1 MNLPVTKNQ
10 HYVPRF
16 YMKPFSNIKNAGA
29 KNEKVLISFY
39 QFDNNI
45 LKDKVPT
52 SSICSEDFFYDND
65 GSVENM
71 LAQKES
77 KWSETIK
84 KVLDSSKVDEND
96 YYYIKEFVLYQI
108 TRSKAMKNHN
118 QDMAENILTDSLLN
132 RTRNLSENCIRPLV
146 KERVEKELTPDF
158 NISMV
163 NELISVLDDYEIDI
177 LINKTDLNFITS
189 DVPVIITNPFDVHIA
204 GLADIGTVIFFPI
217 SLDKMILLYDKK
229 FYKKIDKIICQSDVV
244 KSINKYQ
251 YISADERIMS
261 KDLADFQDYINDR
274 QLNFERKKLKN
285 QTKVKTAKKMDG
297 TFIAAMGIGITYA
310 INIPL
315 FALPKALRKIPVEY
329 RETFPRQ
336 YSIETRR
343 EVLCRIYR
351 NPDDFIVDHTL
362 RERWKNGQQYYK
374 KILKFLDYYWDT
386 PKEDLNITPLLM
398 HQLKTVP
405 VNQLL

>member
-1 MNLPVTKNQ
+1 M
-10 HYVPRF
+10 
-16 YMKPFSNIKNAGA
+16 
-29 KNEKVLISFY
+29 
-39 QFDNNI
+39 
-45 LKDKVPT
+45 
-52 SSICSEDFFYDND
+52 
-65 GSVENM
+65 
-71 LAQKES
+71 
-77 KWSETIK
+77 
-84 KVLDSSKVDEND
+84 
-96 YYYIKEFVLYQI
+96 
-108 TRSKAMKNHN
+108 
-118 QDMAENILTDSLLN
+118 
-132 RTRNLSENCIRPLV
+132 
-146 KERVEKELTPDF
+146 
-158 NISMV
+158 
-163 NELISVLDDYEIDI
+163 
-177 LINKTDLNFITS
+177 NFITS
-189 DVPVIITNPFDVHIA
+189 DVPVIITNPFDVHRA

-285 QTKVKTAKKMDG
+285 QTKVKTAKKMDR

-343 EVLCRIYR
+343 AVLCRIYR
-351 NPDDFIVDHTL
+351 NPDDFIVDHTH

>member
-29 KNEKVLISFY
+29 KNEKNLISFF

-45 LKDKVPT
+45 LRDNVPT

-84 KVLDSSKVDEND
+84 KVLDSSKVDEKD

-108 TRSKAMKNHN
+108 TRSKAMRNYTH
-118 QDMAENILTDSLLN
+118 DMAENIL
-132 RTRNLSENCIRPLV
+132 NLSKNCNRSSV
-146 KERVEKELTPDF
+146 KERVEKELTPDI
-158 NISMV
+158 NIGMV
-163 NELISVLDDYEIDI
+163 NELIPVLDDYEIDI

-189 DVPVIITNPFDVHIA
+189 DVPVIITNPFDVYRP
-204 GLADIGTVIFFPI
+204 GLADIGTVVFFPI

-229 FYKKIDKIICQSDVV
+229 FYKKIDKIICQSEVV

-261 KDLADFQDYINDR
+261 QDLADFQDYINDR
-274 QLNFERKKLKN
+274 QLNFEREKLKN

-315 FALPKALRKIPVEY
+315 FALPKVLRKIPVEY

-343 EVLCRIYR
+343 AVLCRIYR
-351 NPDDFIVDHTL
+351 DPDDFIVDHTL
-362 RERWKNGQQYYK
+362 REQWKNRQQYYK

-386 PKEDLNITPLLM
+386 PKEDLKITPLLM